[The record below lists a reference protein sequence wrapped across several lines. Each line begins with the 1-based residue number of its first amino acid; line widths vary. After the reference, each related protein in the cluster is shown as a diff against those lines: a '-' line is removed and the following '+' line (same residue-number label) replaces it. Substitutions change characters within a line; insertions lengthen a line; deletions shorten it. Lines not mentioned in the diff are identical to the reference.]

1 MMKSL
6 TFAIGMLLS
15 GSLIGQTS
23 FFSDDFES
31 SSASWTQSGDIAP
44 NSLAFNSCAGNG
56 TSLPGTASM
65 YITSV
70 GTISGCG
77 TTGTEHFAY
86 DDAPSGIYEAISSI
100 NIDAGCLSSLSASFD
115 YRIDGALTEYI
126 AELVYSTNGGI
137 SWIAVG
143 TPFSISPAWSSASIA
158 LHALLNVT
166 SFEIGFR
173 VRTRHRSHS
182 TCGGFYA

>member
-6 TFAIGMLLS
+6 TFAIGLLLS

-56 TSLPGTASM
+56 TSLPGTTSM

-70 GTISGCG
+70 GTIPGCG

-86 DDAPSGIYEAISSI
+86 DDAPSGIYKAIGSI
-100 NIDAGCLSSLSASFD
+100 NVDAGYLSLLSASFD
-115 YRIDGALTEYI
+115 YRIDGVMTEAI
-126 AELVYSTNGGI
+126 AELVYSTNGCI
-137 SWIAVG
+137 S
-143 TPFSISPAWSSASIA
+143 
-158 LHALLNVT
+158 
-166 SFEIGFR
+166 
-173 VRTRHRSHS
+173 
-182 TCGGFYA
+182 